1 MKQVLKI
8 NVGLRKHKT
17 VKTKLKENT
26 TTNN

>member
-8 NVGLRKHKT
+8 NIGQRKHKT
-17 VKTKLKENT
+17 VKIKLKENT